1 MRLPEICI
9 ERPVLTS
16 VMSLA
21 IVLVGGISLTRLPN
35 RELPDVDPP
44 VVAVT
49 TVYLGAAPEV
59 VETSV
64 TQVLED
70 QLIGIEGIKHVT
82 SLSREQVSSISIEFE
97 LVRDV
102 DAAAADVRDRVAR
115 ARGDLPQDCEE
126 PVIAKRSA
134 DARPIQWIA
143 LSGGGLSQ
151 IELSTLADTRMQDR
165 LSKLPGV
172 AEVWLAGERRYSMR
186 IWIDNTRLTGNA
198 LTIADVSAALRRE
211 NVDIPSGRI
220 EGNDREFT
228 VRTPGEMKTAE
239 EFNAL
244 ILKETT
250 SGPVRLID
258 VGRAEVGAE
267 DDRKLVS
274 FNGVP
279 AVALGIVK
287 QSKAN
292 TLDVAEAVRREL
304 ADMADELPPGVS
316 TEIAFDSSI
325 FIERSIEDVTRTIF
339 EAILL
344 VVIVIYLFLRSA
356 RATLLPA
363 VAIPVSIVGT
373 FALLYALDFT
383 INTLTLM
390 GVTLAIGL
398 VVDDAIVVL
407 ENITRWIEEG
417 TPRMEAARRGMN
429 EILFAV
435 IAATA
440 STIAVFLPLAFLT
453 DTTGRLF
460 REFGVTVAAAVA
472 ISGFVAITLTPALG
486 ARVLKAHPA
495 EHGVKKLLADA
506 FERLASLYTAT
517 LRPAL
522 ERPLLV
528 VGAGAVWVALGFL
541 LLSVIPREFVPPAD
555 RALVLSFVRAP
566 EGSTIDYT
574 ARYQKQ
580 VEKIVF
586 GTPEVARSFSVVS
599 LGMGGPG
606 LVNEGVL
613 FTSLKLW
620 EDRERDVQAIVE
632 DWRKQFSQIAGVQAF
647 PIMPDALGTGLRS
660 SPVSL
665 VIQGPEILEVA
676 RYADEIVR
684 RAQGIPGLV
693 NLQSDLLINKPEL
706 EVSIDRNRAS
716 DLGVSARDI
725 ASTLQ
730 ILLGGQELSTFK
742 LKGET
747 YKVMAQ
753 LESSDRA
760 DPRAVLR
767 AYVRNTSGQ
776 LMPLASFVDVRESV
790 SPRGLPHFDRIRSA
804 TVTGNLAE
812 GAALGGVLDQVWTL
826 AHEVL
831 PEGKGYKAVWSGDS
845 EQFYAS
851 GNALLFAYLLAVVAV
866 YLVLAAQFESFLHPI
881 TILVAVA
888 LSFTGALVTLIVL
901 GGTLNLFSQ
910 IGLVMLVGLVTKNSI
925 LIVEFANQLRE
936 RGLGPRE
943 AVFESSRIRFRPI
956 LMTALATM
964 AGIFPIAVGSGAGGE
979 SRAPLGV
986 AVVGGVGFSTV
997 LTFIVV
1003 PAVYLVFE
1011 RLRERR
1017 TVAAE
1022 AAAPARTTADAVS
1035 H

>member
-1 MRLPEICI
+1 MRLPELCI
-9 ERPVLTS
+9 ERPVLTT
-16 VMSLA
+16 VMSLS
-21 IVLVGGISLTRLPN
+21 IVLVGAIALLRLPN

-49 TVYLGAAPEV
+49 TVYPGAAPEV

-82 SLSREQVSSISIEFE
+82 SVSREQVSSISVEFE
-97 LVRDV
+97 LYRDV
-102 DAAAADVRDRVAR
+102 DSAAADVRDRVAR
-115 ARGDLPQDCEE
+115 ARRELPQDVDE

-134 DARPIQWIA
+134 DARPIQWIS

-151 IELSTLADTRMQDR
+151 IELSTLADTRIKDR
-165 LSKLPGV
+165 LAKLPGV
-172 AEVWLAGERRYSMR
+172 AEVMLAGERRFAMR
-186 IWIDNTRLTGNA
+186 IWIDNTRLTGQG
-198 LTIADVSAALRRE
+198 LTIADVAAALKRE

-220 EGNDREFT
+220 EGAEREFT

-239 EFNAL
+239 EYDAL
-244 ILKETT
+244 ILAKTD
-250 SGPVRLID
+250 SGPVRLRD

-267 DDRKLVS
+267 DERKLVR
-274 FNGVP
+274 FNGVA
-279 AVALGIVK
+279 AVALGVVK

-292 TLDVAEAVRREL
+292 TLDVAAAVRKEL
-304 ADMADELPPGVS
+304 AELADELPGGVS
-316 TEIAFDSSI
+316 TEIAYDSSI
-325 FIERSIEDVTRTIF
+325 FVERSIEDVTRTIF
-339 EAILL
+339 EAIGL

-363 VAIPVSIVGT
+363 VAIPVSIIGT
-373 FALLYALDFT
+373 FAVLYALDFS

-435 IAATA
+435 IAATV

-472 ISGFVAITLTPALG
+472 ISGFVAVTLTPSLG
-486 ARVLKAHPA
+486 ARVLRAHSGEHGFKALLARSFDRLSSAYAATLKPVLAHP
-495 EHGVKKLLADA
+495 G
-506 FERLASLYTAT
+506 
-517 LRPAL
+517 
-522 ERPLLV
+522 LV
-528 VGAGAVWVALGFL
+528 VLGGVAWVGLGFVL
-541 LLSVIPREFVPPAD
+541 LMVIPREFVPAAD
-555 RALVLSFVRAP
+555 RAVVLSFVRAP

-574 ARYQKQ
+574 ARYQEQ
-580 VEKIVF
+580 VEKIVLA
-586 GTPEVARSFSVVS
+586 TPEVARSFSVVS
-599 LGMGGPG
+599 LGQGGPG
-606 LVNEGVL
+606 VVNEGVL

-620 EDRERDVQAIVE
+620 EERDRTQQQVVE
-632 DWRKQFSQIAGVQAF
+632 EWRAKFGQIAGVQAF
-647 PIMPDALGTGLRS
+647 PVNPDALGQSLRS

-665 VIQGPEILEVA
+665 VVQGPDIFEVA
-676 RYADEIVR
+676 RYADEITR
-684 RAQGIPGLV
+684 RGQAIPGLV
-693 NLQSDLLINKPEL
+693 NLQSDLLINKPQL
-706 EVSIDRNRAS
+706 EVAIDRNRAS

-725 ASTLQ
+725 ATTLQ
-730 ILLGGQELSTFK
+730 TLLGGQELSTFK
-742 LKGET
+742 LGGET

-753 LESSDRA
+753 LEQSDRA

-767 AYVRNTSGQ
+767 AYVRNTSGR

-790 SPRGLPHFDRIRSA
+790 APRGLPHFDRVRSA
-804 TVTGNLAE
+804 TVSGNLAE
-812 GAALGGVLDQVWTL
+812 GAALGTVLEQIQAVAKD
-826 AHEVL
+826 VL
-831 PEGKGYKAVWSGDS
+831 PVGKGYKAVFSGDS

-851 GNALLFAYLLAVVAV
+851 GNALLFAYLLAIVAV
-866 YLVLAAQFESFLHPI
+866 YLVLAAQFESFLHPV

-888 LSFTGALVTLIVL
+888 LSFTGALVTLMAV

-936 RGLGPRE
+936 RGMEARE

-964 AGIFPIAVGSGAGGE
+964 AGILPIAIGSGAGGE

-1003 PAVYLVFE
+1003 PAVYLVFAN
-1011 RLRERR
+1011 LRERVGR
-1017 TVAAE
+1017 RAAVGS
-1022 AAAPARTTADAVS
+1022 AVS
-1035 H
+1035 VQPGSAS

>member
-9 ERPVLTS
+9 ERPVLTT
-16 VMSLA
+16 VMSVSIVIVGA
-21 IVLVGGISLTRLPN
+21 IALLRLPN

-44 VVAVT
+44 VVSVT

-82 SLSREQVSSISIEFE
+82 SVSREQVSSISVEFE
-97 LVRDV
+97 LYRDL

-115 ARGDLPQDCEE
+115 ARSTLPQDVEE

-143 LSGGGLSQ
+143 LFGGGLSQ
-151 IELSTLADTRMQDR
+151 IDLSTLAETRIRDR
-165 LSKLPGV
+165 LAKLPGV
-172 AEVWLAGERRYSMR
+172 AEVWLAGERRYAMR
-186 IWIDNTRLTGNA
+186 IWIDNTRLTGQA
-198 LTIADVSAALRRE
+198 LTIADVRAALQRE

-220 EGNDREFT
+220 EGSNREFT
-228 VRTPGEMKTAE
+228 VRTPGEMKTPE
-239 EFNAL
+239 EYESL
-244 ILKETT
+244 ILAETP
-250 SGPVRLID
+250 SGPVRLRD

-267 DDRKLVS
+267 DDRKLVG

-279 AVALGIVK
+279 AVALGVVK

-292 TLDVAEAVRREL
+292 TLDVADAVRAEL
-304 ADMADELPPGVS
+304 LVLQNELPAGVRLDL
-316 TEIAFDSSI
+316 AFDSAI
-325 FIERSIEDVTRTIF
+325 FVERSIEDVSRTIF
-339 EAILL
+339 EAIVL

-373 FALLYALDFT
+373 FAVLYALDFS
-383 INTLTLM
+383 INTLSLM

-417 TPRMEAARRGMN
+417 TPRMEAARKGMN

-440 STIAVFLPLAFLT
+440 STVAVFLPLAFLT

-486 ARVLKAHPA
+486 ARVLSAHSG
-495 EHGVKKLLADA
+495 EHGFKAWLARVFDS
-506 FERLASLYTAT
+506 LANAYTKSLE
-517 LRPAL
+517 LAL
-522 ERPLLV
+522 ARPLAV
-528 VGAGAVWVALGFL
+528 VSIGGVWVVLGFIL
-541 LLSVIPREFVPPAD
+541 LYQIDREFVPTSD
-555 RALVLSFVRAP
+555 RGVVLSFVRAP

-580 VEKIVF
+580 IEKIVL
-586 GTPEVARSFSVVS
+586 GTEEVSKSFSVVS

-620 EDRERDVQAIVE
+620 EDRDRTQMEIVDE
-632 DWRKQFSQIAGVQAF
+632 WRKKFGAIAGVQGF
-647 PIMPDALGTGLRS
+647 PVNPDALGQSLRS
-660 SPVSL
+660 APVSL
-665 VIQGPEILEVA
+665 VVQGPDIYEVA
-676 RYADEIVR
+676 RYADEIAK

-693 NLQSDLLINKPEL
+693 NIQSDLLINKPQL
-706 EVSIDRNRAS
+706 EVVIDRNRAS

-730 ILLGGQELSTFK
+730 ILLAGQELSTFK
-742 LKGET
+742 KDGET
-747 YKVMAQ
+747 YKVMVQ
-753 LESSDRA
+753 LEQSDRA

-767 AYVRNTSGQ
+767 AYVRNTSGR

-790 SPRGLPHFDRIRSA
+790 APRGLPHFDRIRSA
-804 TVTGNLAE
+804 TISGGMSE
-812 GAALGGVLDQVWTL
+812 GAALGTVLEQISGVAAQ
-826 AHEVL
+826 VL
-831 PEGKGYKAVWSGDS
+831 PEGKGYKAVFSGDS

-866 YLVLAAQFESFLHPI
+866 YLVLAAQFESFLHPV

-888 LSFTGALVTLIVL
+888 LSFTGALVTLMAV
-901 GGTLNLFSQ
+901 GSTLNLFSQ

-964 AGIFPIAVGSGAGGE
+964 AGILPIAIGSGAGGE
-979 SRAPLGV
+979 SRAPLGI

-1003 PAVYLVFE
+1003 PAVYLAFE
-1011 RLRERR
+1011 TLRERVSR
-1017 TVAAE
+1017 KAPEQAAE
-1022 AAAPARTTADAVS
+1022 PAAHPVRS
-1035 H
+1035 

>member
-1 MRLPEICI
+1 MRLPEVCI

-21 IVLVGGISLTRLPN
+21 IVLIGAIALLRLPN

-49 TVYLGAAPEV
+49 TVFRGAAPEV

-70 QLIGIEGIKHVT
+70 QLIGIEGIRHVT
-82 SLSREQVSSISIEFE
+82 SISREQVSSISVEFE
-97 LVRDV
+97 LYRDV

-115 ARGDLPQDCEE
+115 ARRDLPQDVDE

-134 DARPIQWIA
+134 DARPIQWIS

-151 IELSTLADTRMQDR
+151 IEISTLAETKLKDR
-165 LSKLPGV
+165 LARLPGV
-172 AEVWLAGERRYSMR
+172 AEVLLAGERRFAMR
-186 IWIDNTRLTGNA
+186 IWIDNSHLTGHS
-198 LTIADVSAALRRE
+198 LTIADIASALGRE

-220 EGNDREFT
+220 EGSEREFT
-228 VRTPGEMKTAE
+228 VRTPGELKTPE
-239 EFNAL
+239 EYEAL
-244 ILKETT
+244 ILAETP
-250 SGPVRLID
+250 SGPVRLRD
-258 VGRAEVGAE
+258 VGRAEIGAE
-267 DDRKLVS
+267 DDRKLVR

-279 AVALGIVK
+279 AVALGVVK

-292 TLDVAEAVRREL
+292 TLDVAAAVRQEL
-304 ADMADELPPGVS
+304 AALASELPPGVS
-316 TEIAFDSSI
+316 TEVAFDSSL
-325 FIERSIEDVTRTIF
+325 FVERSIEDVTRTIF
-339 EAILL
+339 EAVLL
-344 VVIVIYLFLRSA
+344 VVVVIYLFLRSA

-363 VAIPVSIVGT
+363 VAIPVSVVGT
-373 FALLYALDFT
+373 FAVLYALDFS

-407 ENITRWIEEG
+407 ENITRWIEQG

-435 IAATA
+435 IAATV

-472 ISGFVAITLTPALG
+472 ISGFVAITLTPSLG
-486 ARVLKAHPA
+486 ARVLRAHVG
-495 EHGVKKLLADA
+495 EHGFKAVLARGFD
-506 FERLASLYTAT
+506 RLASAYSAT
-517 LRPAL
+517 LAPVLAH
-522 ERPLLV
+522 PNLV
-528 VGAGAVWVALGFL
+528 VLAGAAWVGLGFL
-541 LLSVIPREFVPPAD
+541 LLAVIPREFVPPAD
-555 RALVLSFVRAP
+555 RATVLTFIRAP
-566 EGSTIDYT
+566 EGSTLDYT
-574 ARYQKQ
+574 ARYQEE
-580 VEKIVF
+580 VEKLVLE
-586 GTPEVARSFSVVS
+586 TPEVARSFSVVS

-606 LVNEGVL
+606 MVNEGVL

-620 EDRERDVQAIVE
+620 EERERTQQQIVDE
-632 DWRKQFSQIAGVQAF
+632 WRETFGKIAGVQAF
-647 PIMPDALGTGLRS
+647 PVNPDALGQNLR
-660 SPVSL
+660 PAAVSL
-665 VIQGPEILEVA
+665 VVQGPDIYEVA
-676 RYADEIVR
+676 RYADQIVR
-684 RAQGIPGLV
+684 QAENIPGLV
-693 NLQSDLLINKPEL
+693 NLQSDLLINKPQL
-706 EVSIDRNRAS
+706 EVNIDRNRAS

-730 ILLGGQELSTFK
+730 TLLGGQELSTFK
-742 LKGET
+742 LGGET
-747 YKVMAQ
+747 YKVMVQ
-753 LESSDRA
+753 LEQKDRT
-760 DPRAVLR
+760 DPRSVLR
-767 AYVRNTSGQ
+767 AYVRNTSGL

-790 SPRGLPHFDRIRSA
+790 APRGLPHFDRVRSA
-804 TVTGNLAE
+804 TITGSLAE
-812 GAALGGVLDQVWTL
+812 GAALGAVLEQVQQVAT
-826 AHEVL
+826 EVL
-831 PEGKGYKAVWSGDS
+831 PTGKGYKTVFSGES

-888 LSFTGALVTLIVL
+888 LSFTGALVTLLAV
-901 GGTLNLFSQ
+901 GATLNLFSQ

-936 RGLGPRE
+936 QGMAPRE

-964 AGIFPIAVGSGAGGE
+964 AGILPIAIGSGAGGE
-979 SRAPLGV
+979 SRAPLGI
-986 AVVGGVGFSTV
+986 AVVGGVGFSTA

-1003 PAVYLVFE
+1003 PAVYLVFANLSQ
-1011 RLRERR
+1011 RLARR
-1017 TVAAE
+1017 AEIPVASGE
-1022 AAAPARTTADAVS
+1022 ASA
-1035 H
+1035 

>member
-9 ERPVLTS
+9 ERPVLTT
-16 VMSLA
+16 VMSLS
-21 IVLVGGISLTRLPN
+21 IVLVGAIALQRLPN

-49 TVYLGAAPEV
+49 TVYPGAAPEV

-82 SLSREQVSSISIEFE
+82 SLSREQVSSISVEFE
-97 LVRDV
+97 LNRDV
-102 DAAAADVRDRVAR
+102 DSAAADVRDRVAR
-115 ARGDLPQDCEE
+115 ARRDLPQDVNE
-126 PVIAKRSA
+126 PVIAKQSA
-134 DARPIQWIA
+134 DARPIQWVS
-143 LSGGGLSQ
+143 LSGGGLTQ
-151 IELSTLADTRMQDR
+151 IELSTLADTRIRDR
-165 LSKLPGV
+165 LGKLPGV
-172 AEVWLAGERRYSMR
+172 AGVWLAGERRFAMR
-186 IWIDNTRLTGNA
+186 IWIDNTRLTGQN
-198 LTIADVSAALRRE
+198 LTIADVAAALQRE

-220 EGNDREFT
+220 EGSEREFT

-239 EFNAL
+239 EYDAL
-244 ILKETT
+244 ILAETE
-250 SGPVRLID
+250 SGPVRLRD

-267 DDRKLVS
+267 DERKLVR

-292 TLDVAEAVRREL
+292 TLDVAAEVRREL
-304 ADMADELPPGVS
+304 AELSDELPEGVA

-325 FIERSIEDVTRTIF
+325 FVERSIEDVTRTIF
-339 EAILL
+339 EAVVL

-363 VAIPVSIVGT
+363 VAIPVSVVGT
-373 FALLYALDFT
+373 FAVLYALDFS

-435 IAATA
+435 IAATV

-472 ISGFVAITLTPALG
+472 ISGFVAITLTPSLG
-486 ARVLKAHPA
+486 ARVLRAHTGETGFKA
-495 EHGVKKLLADA
+495 VLARGFD
-506 FERLASLYTAT
+506 RLANAYART
-517 LRPAL
+517 LQPVLAH
-522 ERPLLV
+522 PLLV
-528 VGAGAVWVALGFL
+528 VLGGVAWVVLGFAL
-541 LLSVIPREFVPPAD
+541 LAVIPREFVPAAD
-555 RALVLSFVRAP
+555 RAVVLSFVRAP

-574 ARYQKQ
+574 ARYQEELERM
-580 VEKIVF
+580 VLA
-586 GTPEVARSFSVVS
+586 TPEVARSFSVVS
-599 LGMGGPG
+599 LGLGGPG
-606 LVNEGVL
+606 VVNEGVL

-620 EDRERDVQAIVE
+620 EDRDRTQQEVVETWRDQFAAIT
-632 DWRKQFSQIAGVQAF
+632 GVQAF
-647 PIMPDALGTGLRS
+647 PVNPDALGQSLRS
-660 SPVSL
+660 APVSL
-665 VIQGPEILEVA
+665 VVQGPDIFEVA
-676 RYADEIVR
+676 RYADEIVH
-684 RAQGIPGLV
+684 RAQAIPGLV
-693 NLQSDLLINKPEL
+693 NLQSDLLINKPQL
-706 EVSIDRNRAS
+706 EVAIDRNRAS

-725 ASTLQ
+725 ASALQ
-730 ILLGGQELSTFK
+730 TLLGGEELSTFK
-742 LKGET
+742 QGGET
-747 YKVMAQ
+747 YKVIAQ
-753 LESSDRA
+753 LEQADRA

-767 AYVRNTSGQ
+767 AYVRNTSGR

-790 SPRGLPHFDRIRSA
+790 APRGLPHYDRVRSA
-804 TVTGNLAE
+804 TVSGNLAE
-812 GAALGGVLDQVWTL
+812 GAALGTVLEQVQ
-826 AHEVL
+826 AVAQDVL
-831 PEGKGYKAVWSGDS
+831 PVGKGYKAVFSGDS

-866 YLVLAAQFESFLHPI
+866 YLVLAAQFESFLHPV

-888 LSFTGALVTLIVL
+888 LSFTGALVTLLAVNS
-901 GGTLNLFSQ
+901 TLNLFSQ

-936 RGLGPRE
+936 RGMGARD

-964 AGIFPIAVGSGAGGE
+964 AGILPIAIGSGAGGE
-979 SRAPLGV
+979 SREPLGI

-1003 PAVYLVFE
+1003 PAVYLVFANLSE
-1011 RLRERR
+1011 RFRR
-1017 TVAAE
+1017 RAVVGAALPVQPG
-1022 AAAPARTTADAVS
+1022 ATT
-1035 H
+1035 